1 MRIVW
6 VIGWIIR
13 KDFVRVIHRIRK
25 GKIACL
31 RAQSVLIREKA
42 WFYYRVPGHAFI
54 A

>member
-1 MRIVW
+1 M
-6 VIGWIIR
+6 IGWIIR

-31 RAQSVLIREKA
+31 RAQLVLIREKA
-42 WFYYRVPGHAFI
+42 WLYNRVPGHALI